1 MARDVSRLIDI
12 WPGRAKSSG
21 QAAKKVLDRRIAAA
35 VFHERRA
42 SAQTSPI
49 AQGSEA
55 HADYACRRNIFAAVQ
70 CPPKFVA
77 CISR

>member
-1 MARDVSRLIDI
+1 MAA
-12 WPGRAKSSG
+12 P
-21 QAAKKVLDRRIAAA
+21 

-55 HADYACRRNIFAAVQ
+55 HADYACRFNPFTAMYSLPFIVR
-70 CPPKFVA
+70 
-77 CISR
+77 